1 MLDTNNTWRL
11 VKVDSL
17 SAATTYAML
26 DAILAG
32 EDVPGQTEVLHRP
45 EVKGWHRDSEY
56 SWTVRYCRYLDIVDI

>member
-1 MLDTNNTWRL
+1 M
-11 VKVDSL
+11 KVDSL

-56 SWTVRYCRYLDIVDI
+56 SWTVRYCRYLDIVDIVDI